1 MVKVFIA
8 ASNSDIVACFAVSVG
23 AHPFALRS
31 AAIVRLV
38 LTLLSCIARGRLSA
52 SISAD
57 PSSFFLQLLLGL

>member
-31 AAIVRLV
+31 AWFVRIV
-38 LTLLSCIARGRLSA
+38 LTLLACIARGRLTA
-52 SISAD
+52 SNSAD
-57 PSSFFLQLLLGL
+57 PSSLFLQPLLRL